1 MPLVMNPQCSHSKS
15 SWYPYLFL
23 CHTKPVSFCNHQGK
37 KKKRSNSAHFP
48 TYATLCPHS
57 VESFREAPHST
68 SRDRLFFMMSL
79 QMQILCWQV
88 HSLVDVT
95 FKSLA
100 WKKASTD
107 KELCNWPVFP
117 LLPSSAFFV
126 MKLFCREASGHEV
139 ARRERGNCFLMVSL
153 GSAERCS
160 SVSAGSE
167 ITGGAAAALSTWKTY

>member
-1 MPLVMNPQCSHSKS
+1 MEALATQEGTRLKELHPVFGQAEMLQLMVREQRGTAQDPDSVVISSFLSFPTYLYVYILYPVFMPLVMNPQCSHSKS

-79 QMQILCWQV
+79 QMQILC
-88 HSLVDVT
+88 
-95 FKSLA
+95 
-100 WKKASTD
+100 
-107 KELCNWPVFP
+107 
-117 LLPSSAFFV
+117 
-126 MKLFCREASGHEV
+126 
-139 ARRERGNCFLMVSL
+139 
-153 GSAERCS
+153 
-160 SVSAGSE
+160 
-167 ITGGAAAALSTWKTY
+167 